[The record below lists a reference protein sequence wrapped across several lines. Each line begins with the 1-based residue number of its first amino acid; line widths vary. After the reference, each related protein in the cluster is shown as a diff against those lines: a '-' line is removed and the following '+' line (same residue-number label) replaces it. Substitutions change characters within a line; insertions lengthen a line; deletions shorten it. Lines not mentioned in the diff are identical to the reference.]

1 MNFKLCN
8 ANQNSLGK
16 CQNGHFIEKSMKL
29 YLINFPKEHFSSP
42 GTICEKLF

>member
-1 MNFKLCN
+1 MNFKLWI
-8 ANQNSLGK
+8 ANKNSLGK

-42 GTICEKLF
+42 GTICDKLF